1 MKRNF
6 AIFLLLACAAG
17 FAFGLLHLF
26 QLRFAAGDVY
36 PEYSSLRADPLG
48 TMAFCESLQRM
59 PGLSVRRDFNSGNE
73 LPEGKDT
80 VYLHL
85 AARTLAWTSLPDDL
99 TREIEHFLAAGG
111 RLAVTFFPETSQPRR
126 PFFEEDLDNNP
137 RPEGRRP
144 KEPRNPKPERTPPQP
159 PASQPSDFGPRTS
172 FGLRTSDFGLVHR
185 QPDVAGNAE
194 KRKKSASSKKDRQLH
209 PTRLQ
214 TWWGL
219 DFAFVPLDQGEAD
232 SYQPAPVVNKTDLPL
247 PATLA
252 WHSAAVFTN
261 LAKSWRTIYA
271 RGTNPVVV
279 ERRFGP
285 GTVILA
291 ADSYFLSNEAL
302 RKDRHPDL
310 LAWLVGPSRNVVF
323 DEAHF
328 GIVDT
333 SGVASLIRKYRL
345 HGLTLA
351 LLLLAGLFLWQN
363 AVSFVPPTPEE
374 RAPDYVPG
382 KEAAAGFVNLLR
394 RNVSP
399 RDVLQTCFAEW
410 KKSFSRGAGPSA
422 ARIIQAQ
429 AILDAESALPQ
440 RQRDSIRAY
449 QQICDILKPTHS
461 FNPNLIPQAAP
472 NAEGPERRHPAGL
485 GRPDGASRQDGGA
498 PASKSQDN
506 QTKPL

>member
-1 MKRNF
+1 MKRDF
-6 AIFLLLACAAG
+6 SIFLLLACAAG

-48 TMAFCESLQRM
+48 TMAFCESLERM
-59 PGLSVRRDFNSGNE
+59 PGLSVRRDFNAGNE
-73 LPEGKDT
+73 LPEGKNT

-111 RLAVTFFPETSQPRR
+111 RLAVTFFPEASQPRR
-126 PFFEEDLDNNP
+126 PLFEEDRDENP

-144 KEPRNPKPERTPPQP
+144 KQARNPKPDRSAPQA
-159 PASQPSDFGPRTS
+159 PAPAPSD
-172 FGLRTSDFGLVHR
+172 FGLRTSDFLRPSAFGLR
-185 QPDVAGNAE
+185 IWQPDAAVNAE
-194 KRKKSASSKKDRQLH
+194 KRKKPAKDRIDRRLH
-209 PTRLQ
+209 QTRLQ

-219 DFAFVPLDQGEAD
+219 DFAFVPLDRGEAG
-232 SYQPAPVVNKTDLPL
+232 SYQPASVVNKTDLPL

-271 RGTNPVVV
+271 RGTNPVVI

-285 GTVILA
+285 GAVILA
-291 ADSYFLSNEAL
+291 TDSYFLSNEAL

-310 LAWLVGPSRNVVF
+310 LAWLVGPSRKVVF

-345 HGLTLA
+345 HGLALA

-374 RAPDYVPG
+374 QAPDYVPG

-410 KKSFSRGAGPSA
+410 KKSFTRGARPSD

-429 AILDAESALPQ
+429 AVLDAENALPL

-449 QQICDILKPTHS
+449 QQICGILGKHY
-461 FNPNLIPQAAP
+461 
-472 NAEGPERRHPAGL
+472 GH
-485 GRPDGASRQDGGA
+485 
-498 PASKSQDN
+498 
-506 QTKPL
+506 

>member
-6 AIFLLLACAAG
+6 SIFLLLACAAG

-48 TMAFCESLQRM
+48 TMAFCESLERM
-59 PGLSVRRDFNSGNE
+59 PGLSVRRDFNAGND
-73 LPEGKDT
+73 LPEGKNT

-111 RLAVTFFPETSQPRR
+111 RLAVTFFPEASQPRR
-126 PFFEEDLDNNP
+126 PLFEEDRD
-137 RPEGRRP
+137 
-144 KEPRNPKPERTPPQP
+144 
-159 PASQPSDFGPRTS
+159 
-172 FGLRTSDFGLVHR
+172 
-185 QPDVAGNAE
+185 AGNAE
-194 KRKKSASSKKDRQLH
+194 KRKKPANEKIDRRLH
-209 PTRLQ
+209 QTRLQ

-219 DFAFVPLDQGEAD
+219 DFAFVPLDRGEAG
-232 SYQPAPVVNKTDLPL
+232 SYQPASVVNKTDLPL

-271 RGTNPVVV
+271 RGTNPVVI

-285 GTVILA
+285 GTVVLA
-291 ADSYFLSNEAL
+291 TDSYFVSNEAL
-302 RKDRHPDL
+302 RKDRQPDL
-310 LAWLVGPSRNVVF
+310 LAWLVGPSRTVVF

-345 HGLTLA
+345 HGLALA

-410 KKSFSRGAGPSA
+410 KKSFSRGARPSA

-429 AILDAESALPQ
+429 AVLDAENALPL
-440 RQRDSIRAY
+440 RQRDPVRAY
-449 QQICDILKPTHS
+449 QQICGILKPAHS
-461 FNPNLIPQAAP
+461 RNPNPIPQAAP

-485 GRPDGASRQDGGA
+485 GRPDGVSRQDAGA
-498 PASKSQDN
+498 PPSKSQDN
-506 QTKPL
+506 QTNPQ